1 MTDASLT
8 DPRNNLRRDRNITLE
23 WVLSSMSPE
32 NPPDETEWVETWKE
46 HASAFD
52 RVKSVTMTLSEP
64 RPASWIATEAA
75 VSPNTARDH
84 LRRLI
89 DLGVVTAIENDGTRH
104 YYPDP
109 LYTRLRDVRELLQ
122 ETTKRELSEQ
132 AAELKGDI
140 AAWEAEYDADSPE
153 TLRERAAEVDVS
165 AEQAHEL
172 VAVASDWELARYRL
186 SLVQD
191 AIENYDTWSADPS
204 SITV

>member
-1 MTDASLT
+1 
-8 DPRNNLRRDRNITLE
+8 
-23 WVLSSMSPE
+23 MSPE
-32 NPPDETEWVETWKE
+32 NPPGKPEWVETWKE

-89 DLGVVTAIENDGTRH
+89 DLGVVTATEKDGTHH

-109 LYTRLRDVRELLQ
+109 LYTRLRDVRELLR

-132 AAELKGDI
+132 AAGLKDDI

-153 TLRERAAEVDVS
+153 TLRERAAEVEIP

-191 AIENYDTWSADPS
+191 AVENYDTWSADPS
-204 SITV
+204 SITG

>member
-1 MTDASLT
+1 
-8 DPRNNLRRDRNITLE
+8 
-23 WVLSSMSPE
+23 MSP
-32 NPPDETEWVETWKE
+32 DEAEWVETWKE

-64 RPASWIATEAA
+64 RPAPWIATEAA

-84 LRRLI
+84 LRRLV
-89 DLGVVTAIENDGTRH
+89 DLGVVAVTETDGTRH

-109 LYTRLRDVRELLQ
+109 LYTRLRDVRELLR

-132 AAELKGDI
+132 AAELKDDI
-140 AAWEAEYDADSPE
+140 AAWKAEYEVDSPE
-153 TLRERAAEVDVS
+153 ALRERAADVDVS
-165 AEQAHEL
+165 AERAHEL

>member
-1 MTDASLT
+1 
-8 DPRNNLRRDRNITLE
+8 
-23 WVLSSMSPE
+23 MSPE
-32 NPPDETEWVETWKE
+32 NSPDEAEWVETWKE

-52 RVKSVTMTLSEP
+52 RVKSVTMTLSDP

-89 DLGVVTAIENDGTRH
+89 DLGVVAATENNGARH

-109 LYTRLRDVRELLQ
+109 LYTRLRDIRELLR

-132 AAELKGDI
+132 AAELKDDV

-153 TLRERAAEVDVS
+153 VLRERAVDVDVS

-191 AIENYDTWSADPS
+191 AIENYETWSADPS

>member
-1 MTDASLT
+1 
-8 DPRNNLRRDRNITLE
+8 
-23 WVLSSMSPE
+23 MSPE
-32 NPPDETEWVETWKE
+32 NPPGEAGWVETWKE

-64 RPASWIATEAA
+64 RPASWISAEAA

-89 DLGVVTAIENDGTRH
+89 DLGVVTATENDGTRH
-104 YYPDP
+104 YYPDT

-122 ETTKRELSEQ
+122 ETTKRELSER
-132 AAELKGDI
+132 AAELKDDI
-140 AAWEAEYDADSPE
+140 AAWKVEYDAESPAA
-153 TLRERAAEVDVS
+153 LRERAADVDVS
-165 AEQAHEL
+165 AERAHEL
-172 VAVASDWELARYRL
+172 VEVASDWELARYRL

-204 SITV
+204 SITG

>member
-1 MTDASLT
+1 MPSK
-8 DPRNNLRRDRNITLE
+8 DPSDENPE
-23 WVLSSMSPE
+23 WVG
-32 NPPDETEWVETWKE
+32 TWKK

-64 RPASWIATEAA
+64 QPASWIAEEAA

-89 DLGVVTAIENDGTRH
+89 DLGVVTASERAGTRH

-109 LYTRLRDVRELLQ
+109 LYTRLRDVRELL
-122 ETTKRELSEQ
+122 EDTTKQELSEQ
-132 AAELKGDI
+132 AAALKDDI
-140 AAWEAEYDADSPE
+140 AAWVAEYETDSPDV
-153 TLRERAAEVDVS
+153 LRERAAADDVS
-165 AEQAHEL
+165 AEQAYEF
-172 VAVASDWELARYRL
+172 ARAASDWELARYRL

-191 AIENYDTWSADPS
+191 AITNYDTWTDDTS

>member
-1 MTDASLT
+1 
-8 DPRNNLRRDRNITLE
+8 
-23 WVLSSMSPE
+23 MSPE
-32 NPPDETEWVETWKE
+32 NPPGEADWVETWKD

-89 DLGVVTAIENDGTRH
+89 DLGVVTATENDGTRH

-132 AAELKGDI
+132 AAELKDDI
-140 AAWEAEYDADSPE
+140 AAWEAEYDADSPAA
-153 TLRERAAEVDVS
+153 LRERAADSDVS
-165 AEQAHEL
+165 AERAHQL
-172 VAVASDWELARYRL
+172 VAAASDWELARYRL
-186 SLVQD
+186 SLLQD

-204 SITV
+204 SITG

>member
-1 MTDASLT
+1 
-8 DPRNNLRRDRNITLE
+8 
-23 WVLSSMSPE
+23 MSPE
-32 NPPDETEWVETWKE
+32 NPPDEAEWVETWKE

-89 DLGVVTAIENDGTRH
+89 DLGVVTATETDGTRH

-132 AAELKGDI
+132 AAELKDDI
-140 AAWEAEYDADSPE
+140 AAWKAEYEAESPE
-153 TLRERAAEVDVS
+153 ALRERAADADVS
-165 AEQAHEL
+165 AERAHEL

-191 AIENYDTWSADPS
+191 AIENYDSWSADPS